1 MDNKGPNR
9 NVIEREVQ
17 RLMEE
22 AGENEY
28 LSENIMA
35 RLRSKYSDQQLLDQI
50 QETYMEITREQK
62 EKQRSSLKKFYKNIV

>member
-1 MDNKGPNR
+1 MTDKKIGQKQ

-22 AGENEY
+22 AGENGY

-35 RLRSKYSDQQLLDQI
+35 RLRDKYNDQELLDQI
-50 QETYMEITREQK
+50 QELEITRHQK
-62 EKQRSSLKKFYKNIV
+62 KS

>member
-1 MDNKGPNR
+1 MTDKKIGQKQ

-22 AGENEY
+22 AGENGY

-35 RLRSKYSDQQLLDQI
+35 RLRDKYNDQELLDQI
-50 QETYMEITREQK
+50 QESYMKLLDIKKK
-62 EKQRSSLKKFYKNIV
+62 ELKIC